1 MGLSVAFLTFLFSK
15 AAYSPESKSSLRRS
29 LRGASSIYK
38 KKYKYR
44 YHSAA
49 DSCNTD
55 RWQCVTAI
63 LHARQSECI
72 SQHHRAAPL
81 PYCQTRKYL
90 NVSLKNIFI
99 VLYKQTTTIEPE
111 EIFSKNLKKSVS
123 RGEVV
128 FHSQKFGQM
137 KQRKRSNRNE
147 ATQMKQR
154 KRSNRNEAMQMKQR
168 KTGTWVPVLFSPR
181 HGSIDNWHYLQQLEG
196 EDRIQL
202 KRCSHHRLQIQ

>member
-1 MGLSVAFLTFLFSK
+1 MEHHQSTRK
-15 AAYSPESKSSLRRS
+15 N
-29 LRGASSIYK
+29 IN
-38 KKYKYR
+38 KYR

-55 RWQCVTAI
+55 RWQYVTAI

-111 EIFSKNLKKSVS
+111 ENFL
-123 RGEVV
+123 
-128 FHSQKFGQM
+128 QKFKKISFKM
-137 KQRKRSNRNE
+137 RSGCPLARVWSNE
-147 ATQMKQR
+147 ATQMKHG
-154 KRSNRNEAMQMKQR
+154 NEAMQMKQR
-168 KTGTWVPVLFSPR
+168 KTGTRVPVLFSPR

-202 KRCSHHRLQIQ
+202 KPCSHHRLQIQ